1 MNKLKRVLGTA
12 GASAVLALGM
22 AGAAGASEMPRGQAP
37 NINDSYNETTTV
49 DKSVNLNAPCSSYIK
64 SEQGNENNTTQN
76 QTSYTG
82 GNGEVEKDSTSTSTS
97 ATSQSNSTNQ
107 SNAINVSQDCS
118 THTTQVAA
126 AAPVKTPASQV
137 VVPAG
142 GVHAGG
148 GGGSAD
154 STSLS
159 ALLGMTGSIGALGV
173 GVAMRKK
180 ALLGL

>member
-1 MNKLKRVLGTA
+1 MNQLKRILGTA

-22 AGAAGASEMPRGQAP
+22 AGAAGAEGMPQKMP
-37 NINDSYNETTTV
+37 NINDSFNETTNVDRSVTV
-49 DKSVNLNAPCSSYIK
+49 SGNCSNYIK
-64 SEQGNENNTTQN
+64 NEQGNQN
-76 QTSYTG
+76 STSQVQSSSSS
-82 GNGEVEKDSTSTSTS
+82 NGEVEKDSSV
-97 ATSQSNSTNQ
+97 ANNNSQTNGTNQ
-107 SNAINVSQDCS
+107 SNTLNITQDCS
-118 THTTQVAA
+118 THTTVAA

-137 VVPAG
+137 VAPAG

-154 STSLS
+154 STSLP